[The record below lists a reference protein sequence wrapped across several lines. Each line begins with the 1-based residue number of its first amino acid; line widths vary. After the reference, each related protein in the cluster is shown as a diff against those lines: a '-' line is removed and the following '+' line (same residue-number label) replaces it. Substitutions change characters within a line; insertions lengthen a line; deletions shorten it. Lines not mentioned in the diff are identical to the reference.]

1 MAGIYEQY
9 RSKLFELAEPE
20 YQKFTSSLIPN
31 TDNILGVRAPEI
43 RKLAKALS
51 KDNWREYF
59 EQNEDIYYEETLLQG
74 STIGLLKED
83 IETVLSQAYRYV
95 PKITNWALCDSFCGG
110 LKITKDNR
118 ERVWDFLMDYVNSD
132 RTYDIRF
139 AVVMMLFYFIDE
151 EHTSEMLRLFEGVK
165 SEDYYVK
172 MAVAWAVSMCY
183 VNQLELTMPFLR
195 ENKLD
200 DFTYNKSLQKICE
213 SLKPSEEEKARIKS
227 MKRRPVNSSGKSI
240 PT

>member
-1 MAGIYEQY
+1 MADIYEKY
-9 RSKLFELAEPE
+9 RSKLLELAEPE

-31 TDNILGVRAPEI
+31 ADNILGVRAPEMK
-43 RKLAKALS
+43 KLAKALS

-59 EQNEDIYYEETLLQG
+59 AENTDIYYEETLLQG
-74 STIGLLKED
+74 LTIGFLKED
-83 IETVLSQAYRYV
+83 IETVLDEVRRFV
-95 PKITNWALCDSFCGG
+95 PKITNWAVCDSFCGG
-110 LKITKDNR
+110 LKITKTNK
-118 ERVWDFLMDYVNSD
+118 ERVWEFLMDYVNSD
-132 RTYDIRF
+132 KPYDIRF
-139 AVVMMLFYFIDE
+139 AVVMMLDYFIDD
-151 EHTSEMLRLFEGVK
+151 EHTTEMLRLFEKVK

-183 VNQLELTMPFLR
+183 VNQRELTMPFLR

-213 SLKPSEEEKARIKS
+213 SLKPSAEEKAHIKG
-227 MKRRPVNSSGKSI
+227 MKRRPANSVGKSM